1 MDKFFAAFQKIPML
15 HKVVATAILV
25 VMIVAGYWYFVYTE
39 QQKEIKKL
47 DQQIRKLD
55 EERQEKQ
62 EIAANLSTFKK
73 MVEYL
78 NQKLIEKNKNL
89 PENANIDQLL
99 KTLNELSTK
108 ADITI
113 SKFIPMAEVK
123 RNFYAEI
130 PVTMELSG
138 NFHEILTFFDAIGK
152 EDRIINVTDITMKEP
167 VLKNQKLLL
176 KSSCM
181 AKTFRM
187 LRADEMAPQP
197 PPAGQ
202 GAAPGK

>member
-1 MDKFFAAFQKIPML
+1 MDKFFAAFQKIPLL
-15 HKVVATAILV
+15 HKVVATVIL
-25 VMIVAGYWYFVYTE
+25 ITLLVAGHWYFIYLD
-39 QQKEIKKL
+39 QQKEITKL
-47 DQQIRKLD
+47 DVQIRKLD

-99 KTLNELSTK
+99 KTLNELSSK
-108 ADITI
+108 ADIRVQ
-113 SKFIPMAEVK
+113 KFVPVAEVR

-130 PVTMELSG
+130 PVNLELQG
-138 NFHEILTFFDAIGK
+138 NFHEILTFFDAVGK
-152 EDRIINVTDITMKEP
+152 EDRIINITDITMKEP
-167 VLKNQKLLL
+167 DFKNQKLLL
-176 KSSCM
+176 KSTCM

-187 LRADEMAPQP
+187 LRADEMAPAAKPGQP
-197 PPAGQ
+197 GQPAR
-202 GAAPGK
+202 